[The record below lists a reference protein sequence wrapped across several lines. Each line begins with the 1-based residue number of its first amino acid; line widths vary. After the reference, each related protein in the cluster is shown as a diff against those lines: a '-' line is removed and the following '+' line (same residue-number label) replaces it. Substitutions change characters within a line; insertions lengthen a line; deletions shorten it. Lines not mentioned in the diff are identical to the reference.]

1 MHFNILGKSII
12 VLSSNAATADL
23 LDKRSTIYSSRP
35 DFPVHEL
42 YVPDPLQSLFLR
54 EF

>member
-12 VLSSNAATADL
+12 VLSSHAATADL
-23 LDKRSTIYSSRP
+23 LEKKSVTYSSRP

-42 YVPDPLQSLFLR
+42 
-54 EF
+54 